1 MPNLEETILAARKEQ
16 AQGNWR
22 QALGLYSKIL
32 NEEPQY
38 LDLYLE
44 RSECLIRLDSYSLA
58 FKDLTKIMNTT
69 AQLSTPIRETEH
81 IFEIRADALYCLG
94 KNFFSREEN
103 WEMALSTY
111 EESPRIL
118 NLLGED
124 PERIAKKARIHVK
137 RGNIYHTKK
146 EEREKAII
154 EFTKAIRITKRVKEN
169 EMSSSVRSF
178 LEINLNTAYY
188 SRAQCYE
195 KSEEFEL
202 ARINYLELGD
212 LSGNFYSGKMFFFV
226 GNFEEAEKHFQV
238 CVDLP
243 NNSTNT
249 AKTEAALFLLKI
261 KEAKG
266 RSFD

>member
-94 KNFFSREEN
+94 KNL
-103 WEMALSTY
+103 EMALSTY
-111 EESPRIL
+111 EESLRIVS
-118 NLLGED
+118 LLGED
-124 PERIAKKARIHVK
+124 PERIAKKARMHVK
-137 RGNIYHTKK
+137 RGTIYHTKR
-146 EEREKAII
+146 EE
-154 EFTKAIRITKRVKEN
+154 
-169 EMSSSVRSF
+169 
-178 LEINLNTAYY
+178 
-188 SRAQCYE
+188 
-195 KSEEFEL
+195 
-202 ARINYLELGD
+202 
-212 LSGNFYSGKMFFFV
+212 
-226 GNFEEAEKHFQV
+226 
-238 CVDLP
+238 
-243 NNSTNT
+243 
-249 AKTEAALFLLKI
+249 
-261 KEAKG
+261 
-266 RSFD
+266 